1 MRFISSS
8 AAVLAVVFVAACA
21 AAPPIAATSTATSTP
36 SATSTSTPSAVV
48 RAAVD
53 ASDRLASDR
62 ALDAGRHPVEILT
75 FLGAAPGQRIA
86 EIGSYTGYMADLLGR
101 IVAPSGQVYAQD
113 PPKLVELTHDA
124 WAARKDS
131 PAMKTIVRVA
141 RPFDDPLPPDVTGLD
156 AVVVGLF
163 YHDMVW
169 LNVDRAKLN
178 AAAFHALKSGG
189 VYFVYDH
196 SARAGAGVDD
206 AKTIHRIEEK
216 VVRQEIEAAGFR
228 LAATSDLLR
237 HPEDKRDWDA
247 SDDGPKDRRGTSD
260 RFILKYV
267 KP

>member
-1 MRFISSS
+1 M
-8 AAVLAVVFVAACA
+8 
-21 AAPPIAATSTATSTP
+21 
-36 SATSTSTPSAVV
+36 
-48 RAAVD
+48 
-53 ASDRLASDR
+53 
-62 ALDAGRHPVEILT
+62 
-75 FLGAAPGQRIA
+75 
-86 EIGSYTGYMADLLGR
+86 
-101 IVAPSGQVYAQD
+101 YAQD
-113 PPKLVELTHDA
+113 PQKLVEMTHDA

-141 RPFDDPLPPDVTGLD
+141 QPFDDPLPPDVTGLD

-169 LNVDRAKLN
+169 LKVDRAKLN
-178 AAAFHALKSGG
+178 AAAFRALKSGG

-206 AKTIHRIEEK
+206 AKKIHRIEES
-216 VVRQEIEAAGFR
+216 VVRKEIEAAGFK
-228 LAATSDLLR
+228 LAATSDFLR

-247 SDDGPKDRRGTSD
+247 SDEGPKDKRGTSD